1 MIQIGKRCLR
11 LSRFLFFKTK
21 LRKEEKKMKNVEDIK
36 VNSDFTIQLSDR
48 MIQHLKVIPEE
59 KLKVLFTEQAII
71 LLKPEVFG
79 EKILKN

>member
-1 MIQIGKRCLR
+1 
-11 LSRFLFFKTK
+11 
-21 LRKEEKKMKNVEDIK
+21 MKNVEDIK